1 VALLSPAVRGLG
13 PRHELL
19 PPRAA
24 VRCVVDAN
32 LEPLVGANAGISG
45 VQVGLAEEADLN
57 ECVDVLM
64 EAFYKDAMTIA
75 AAEFTAEEMERL
87 APPLTLLNGGLKRF
101 TRFWLRQQCKGRCG
115 EGLRSLSVRRP
126 AQGSS
131 LMICAHKPD
140 TCQIVGVVEVSVEPR
155 DGRVPGD
162 VRPLHLP
169 WSAPSHVAYISNL
182 AVDSSQRKRGVGS
195 RLLRAA
201 EAVSSGWGFGE
212 VYLHVALAED
222 RLLAFYQRQQYAPLP
237 EMDAPPW
244 VLAISGREA
253 TRYHVRKLDSE
264 PVERLAAAA
273 DAIKAA
279 RPRRGERG

>member
-1 VALLSPAVRGLG
+1 MATANPPIVLPLNPTTTCACALRSP
-13 PRHELL
+13 L
-19 PPRAA
+19 PP
-24 VRCVVDAN
+24 
-32 LEPLVGANAGISG
+32 PLYSN
-45 VQVGLAEEADLN
+45 
-57 ECVDVLM
+57 
-64 EAFYKDAMTIA
+64 T
-75 AAEFTAEEMERL
+75 
-87 APPLTLLNGGLKRF
+87 PPALPH
-101 TRFWLRQQCKGRCG
+101 
-115 EGLRSLSVRRP
+115 S
-126 AQGSS
+126 
-131 LMICAHKPD
+131 
-140 TCQIVGVVEVSVEPR
+140 
-155 DGRVPGD
+155 GD
-162 VRPLHLP
+162 VRPLHFP
-169 WSAPSHVAYISNL
+169 WSAPPHVAYISNL